1 MRTALISSSLITPA
15 MTAQRVQEICSQ
27 FDLRNLPADFLA
39 NPYPVYAA
47 LRKQEPIKRM
57 PDGSFFL
64 TRHED
69 LAMVYRDAATYSSDK
84 RIEFAPKYNHAPFNQ
99 APYALPGHDAPLYE
113 HHTNSLVFNDAP
125 RHTRVRKLIMGALT
139 RRAIDAMEKGLIEL
153 VDGLLDKLEE
163 QQQGDLIEDFA
174 SAIPVEV
181 IGNLLNVPHADR
193 GPLRGWSLAILGALE
208 PRLTTAQEELGHR
221 SVQAFLSYLRDLVA
235 DRRKHPGNPDQDVLT
250 RLILG
255 DKDTLSNS
263 TNSESL
269 SEVELLQNCV
279 FLLNAGHETTTNLI
293 GNALISL
300 LEHPSQHAQ
309 LRSDLLSA
317 QASAQASTLP
327 SFSPNSLPSAQE
339 SSQTEQTKHILN
351 VAIDEFLRFEASN
364 QLSNRR
370 AVKATQLGGVNLPEG
385 ALVTLCIGAANRDPL
400 QFNDPEKLDLRR
412 LPNKHLS
419 FGFGV
424 HQCAGLSLA
433 RLEGRI
439 AIGRF
444 LNRFPNYALSE
455 LPTRGGRARFRGFL
469 KAPFQ
474 TNAH

>member
-1 MRTALISSSLITPA
+1 MSNLRISPSLITPA
-15 MTAQRVQEICSQ
+15 LSTQRVQEICSL

-39 NPYPVYAA
+39 NPYPVYAY
-47 LRKQEPIKRM
+47 LRQHEPIKHM
-57 PDGSFFL
+57 PDGSYFL

-69 LAMVYRDAATYSSDK
+69 LVAVYRDAASFSSDK
-84 RIEFAPKYNHAPFNQ
+84 RVEFAPKYNHAPFNQ
-99 APYALPGHDAPLYE
+99 APFALPGQDAPLYE

-139 RRAIDAMEKGLIEL
+139 RRAIDAMETGLIQL
-153 VDGLLDKLEE
+153 VDGLLDKIED

-193 GPLRGWSLAILGALE
+193 GPLRAWSLAILGALE
-208 PRLTTAQEELGHR
+208 PRLTPSQEELGHR
-221 SVQAFLSYLRDLVA
+221 SVQEFLSYLRDLVA
-235 DRRKHPGNPDQDVLT
+235 ERRKHPGNPDQDVLT
-250 RLILG
+250 RLIQG
-255 DKDTLSNS
+255 EMINGTHPAS
-263 TNSESL
+263 TETL
-269 SEVELLQNCV
+269 SEVELLQNCI

-300 LEHPSQHAQ
+300 IENPMQQAVLK
-309 LRSDLLSA
+309 SDLSA
-317 QASAQASTLP
+317 AKNSQQAELET
-327 SFSPNSLPSAQE
+327 
-339 SSQTEQTKHILN
+339 HVLN
-351 VAIDEFLRFEASN
+351 VAVDEFLRFEASN

-370 AVKATQLGGVNLPEG
+370 AVKATQIGGLQLPEG

-400 QFNDPEKLDLRR
+400 QFNAPESLDLRR
-412 LPNKHLS
+412 TPNKHLS

-433 RLEGRI
+433 RLEGRV

-444 LNRFPNYALSE
+444 LNRFPNYHLSE
-455 LPTRGGRARFRGFL
+455 PPTRGGRARFRGFL
-469 KAPFQ
+469 KAPFI
-474 TNAH
+474 TN